1 MNEIIKKDGEF
12 IMHTYNRFGVVLDKG
27 KNATVYDDSGRELID
42 FGSGIGV
49 NSLGYCNDGWINAV
63 TTQLNAL
70 HHASNLYYTVPAVML
85 AEKLCLATHMDKALL
100 CNSGAEANEAAIK
113 LARKYSHDKYGDGR
127 NKILSLK
134 NSFHG
139 RTMATLT
146 ATGQEV
152 FHQHFFPFLEGHIYA
167 ETNIESIEKSIDKSV
182 CAVMIEMI
190 QGEGGVVPLDNSF
203 VHKINETCKERDILL
218 IVDEVQTGIART
230 GKLLCYEWYGIEP
243 DIVTLAKG
251 LGGGLPIG
259 ACLSGNK
266 CALTFGF
273 GDHGTTFGGNPVV
286 AAGANYILD
295 TVNNDEFL
303 NCVIKKSNYIINQ
316 LNNIPNVTGVTGK
329 GLMLGISIK
338 DGLSSRQAAE
348 NALNNGLMVL
358 TAKNKIRL
366 LPPLTITYEE
376 IDKGLHILEEVL
388 NY

>member
-1 MNEIIKKDGEF
+1 MNGIIKKDGEF

-27 KNATVYDDSGRELID
+27 KNATVYDDSGNEIID

-49 NSLGYCNDGWINAV
+49 NTLGYCNEGWINAV
-63 TTQLNAL
+63 TNQLNAL
-70 HHASNLYYTVPAVML
+70 QHASNLYFTKPAAML
-85 AEKLCLATHMDKALL
+85 AEKLCLAAHMDKAML

-113 LARKYSHDKYGDGR
+113 LARKYSHDKYGNGR
-127 NKILSLK
+127 NKIISLI

-146 ATGQEV
+146 ATGQDV
-152 FHQHFFPFLEGHIYA
+152 FHQHFFPFLDGHIYA
-167 ETNIESIEKSIDKSV
+167 EANIESFEKAMDDSV

-190 QGEGGVVPLDNSF
+190 QGEGGVVPLDDSF
-203 VHKINETCKERDILL
+203 VQNLNNICKERDILL

-230 GKLLCYEWYGIEP
+230 GKFLCYEWYGIEP

-259 ACLSGNK
+259 ACISGSK
-266 CALTFGF
+266 CSMTFGV

-286 AAGANYILD
+286 AAGANYIMD
-295 TVNNDEFL
+295 TVNNDKFL
-303 NCVIKKSNYIINQ
+303 NDVIEKGNYIIKK
-316 LNNIPNVTGVTGK
+316 LNDMPNITSVTGK

-338 DGLSSRQAAE
+338 DGLLSRQAAE
-348 NALNNGLMVL
+348 NALKNGLMVL

-366 LPPLTITYEE
+366 LPPLTITYKE
-376 IDKGLHILEEVL
+376 IDKGLCILKKVL